1 MLQRYSIA
9 LAGACVITVMLM
21 YGMSFIAEYF
31 NRPDSEVYLRVM
43 DVIPGSNARRLPEK
57 RMPQSQPER
66 ARVEQAIDA
75 VREPPADIVFEQE
88 AGRIDVSVDLE
99 PPAENPSQ

>member
-43 DVIPGSNARRLPEK
+43 DVIPGSNARRLPDK
-57 RMPQSQPER
+57 RMPQAQPER
-66 ARVEQAIDA
+66 ARVNVEIDSVQATQPEIDFEQPARPID
-75 VREPPADIVFEQE
+75 VGIDLEQPEPP
-88 AGRIDVSVDLE
+88 R
-99 PPAENPSQ
+99 